1 MFTRNFI
8 TILISAATDITSAKN
23 QKTMTAD
30 HVLAAMKEI
39 EMDFLLPE
47 LESQLAN
54 YRKIMKDKK
63 HRKFVNDA
71 EKATEE
77 DLDDDVEII
86 DE

>member
-1 MFTRNFI
+1 
-8 TILISAATDITSAKN
+8 
-23 QKTMTAD
+23 MTAD

-47 LESQLAN
+47 LETQLAG

-63 HRKFVNDA
+63 DRKSLNDAGAA

-77 DLDDDVEII
+77 ELDDEVEII
-86 DE
+86 DD